1 MLTDLIVVAG
11 GLLLAMNVD
20 GEDGVGAAGV
30 LVHVVASNGAV
41 LQSLLRWEFIKEKKE
56 DDKTLFFSWSRSC
69 FLGQDLVFF
78 LLFLGQ
84 DLFSFFLGR
93 KCVFFFS

>member
-1 MLTDLIVVAG
+1 
-11 GLLLAMNVD
+11 MNVD

-69 FLGQDLVFF
+69 FLSS
-78 LLFLGQ
+78 
-84 DLFSFFLGR
+84 FSWSRSF
-93 KCVFFFS
+93 FFFSW